1 MADVDTPSEGA
12 SGPTALPAELRY
24 TAEHEW
30 VRPPDA
36 DGVVRVG
43 ITAFAQDALGDVV
56 FVQLPDAG
64 SSVEA
69 GASIGEVE
77 STKSVSEIYAPLT
90 GVVRAVNDALEA
102 NPELVNSDPYGQGW
116 MFELE
121 GVEAAAVDAL
131 LDAEAY
137 RSSTS

>member
-1 MADVDTPSEGA
+1 MADDTPSEGT
-12 SGPTALPAELRY
+12 SELPSALRY

-43 ITAFAQDALGDVV
+43 ITAYAQDALGDVV

-77 STKSVSEIYAPLT
+77 STKSVSEVYAPLT
-90 GVVRAVNDALEA
+90 GVVRAVNEALEA
-102 NPELVNSDPYGQGW
+102 NPELVNSAPYGEGW

-121 GVEAAAVDAL
+121 GVDAAAVDAL
-131 LDAEAY
+131 LDARAY
-137 RSSTS
+137 RSITS